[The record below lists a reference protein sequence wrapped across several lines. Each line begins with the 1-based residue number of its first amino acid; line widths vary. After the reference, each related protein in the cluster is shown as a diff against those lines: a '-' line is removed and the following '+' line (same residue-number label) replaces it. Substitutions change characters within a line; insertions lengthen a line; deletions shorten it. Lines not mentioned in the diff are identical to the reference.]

1 MLTKKTARTE
11 EMREAVNNFDH
22 EKIRDSM
29 LRSNTEW
36 IFNPPT
42 ASHMN
47 GVVERLIRSVK
58 QALTVVLH
66 GQVLTQGALATSL
79 AVVEATLNNR
89 PLTTPPSDDLQD
101 LTAITPNSFLI
112 QRSSSSPPIADVQE
126 RENNSRKIYRQAL
139 ALANMFCERW
149 RREYLPNL
157 IVRPKWT
164 TESRNLEEG
173 DVVLAMEPNVAQDH
187 WPLARVV
194 TVHPS
199 SDGRVRK
206 VEVKTQ
212 SGFLTRPVTKL
223 CLLEETAM
231 TWK

>member
-1 MLTKKTARTE
+1 MSHQIG
-11 EMREAVNNFDH
+11 EASFT
-22 EKIRDSM
+22 I
-29 LRSNTEW
+29 
-36 IFNPPT
+36 
-42 ASHMN
+42 
-47 GVVERLIRSVK
+47 
-58 QALTVVLH
+58 VLH
-66 GQVLTQGALATSL
+66 GQVLTQGALTTSL

-89 PLTTPPSDDLQD
+89 LLTTPSDDPQD

-126 RENNSRKIYRQAL
+126 REINSRKKYRQAL
-139 ALANMFCERW
+139 ALANMFWERW

-164 TESRNLEEG
+164 TKSRNLEEG
-173 DVVLAMEPNVAQDH
+173 DVVLVMEPNVARDH

-194 TVHPS
+194 KVHPS

-212 SGFLTRPVTKL
+212 SGFLTRPVTSLYAFSRKQQ
-223 CLLEETAM
+223 
-231 TWK
+231 